1 MTEQEAADII
11 DLYIKTGKI
20 EKELFNKL
28 LPKPKLVRQQVY
40 CYKDKINE
48 GMLETLKNEEIKL
61 KN

>member
-1 MTEQEAADII
+1 MTEQETTDII

-28 LPKPKLVRQQVY
+28 LPKPKLVRQQGY
-40 CYKDKINE
+40 YYDNKINK
-48 GMLETLKNEEIKL
+48 GTLETLKNEEIKL